1 VRGKHRDDFYCNL
14 TTFITA
20 FVKEVN
26 MDHTA
31 NANSVDPGEIANFV
45 AMADEWWDENGKFK
59 PLHKFNPIRIGYI
72 RDTVIQHF
80 SLQTEDAVV
89 KLKPFKGLRVLDIGC
104 GGGLLS
110 EPMARLGADVVAADA
125 AEKNIQIAK
134 VHAEKSGLQIDYRHT
149 TAEELAASGE
159 QFDVVLNME
168 VIEHVADIEG
178 FVESCSALLKPGGI
192 MFIATLNRTAKSF
205 AFAIVGAEYI
215 LRWLPKGTHSWK
227 KFLKPSEV
235 ARLVR
240 RNNLMVH
247 DVSGAT
253 YNPFEDRWHLSKDL
267 SVNYMIAA
275 TKPE

>member
-1 VRGKHRDDFYCNL
+1 MNK
-14 TTFITA
+14 TA
-20 FVKEVN
+20 KSK
-26 MDHTA
+26 
-31 NANSVDPGEIANFV
+31 SVDPGEIANFA

-72 RDTVIQHF
+72 RDTVIDHF
-80 SLQTEDAVV
+80 GLQTDDAVV

-125 AEKNIQIAK
+125 SEKNIQIAK
-134 VHAEKSGLQIDYRHT
+134 LHAEKSGLEIDYRYT
-149 TAEELAASGE
+149 TAEDLAVAGE
-159 QFDVVLNME
+159 QFDVILNME

-178 FVESCSALLKPGGI
+178 FVEACANLLKPGGV

-205 AFAIVGAEYI
+205 AFAIVGAEYV

-240 RNNLMVH
+240 GNGLTVR
-247 DVSGAT
+247 DISGAT
-253 YNPFEDRWHLSKDL
+253 YNPLENRWHLSKDL
-267 SVNYMIAA
+267 SVNYLLAA
-275 TKPE
+275 IKPE

>member
-1 VRGKHRDDFYCNL
+1 MDN
-14 TTFITA
+14 T
-20 FVKEVN
+20 VK
-26 MDHTA
+26 A
-31 NANSVDPGEIANFV
+31 KSVDPAEIANFA

-72 RDTVIQHF
+72 RDTVIDHF
-80 SLQTEDAVV
+80 RLQTDDAIV
-89 KLKPFKGLRVLDIGC
+89 KLKPFQGLRILDIGC

-125 AEKNIQIAK
+125 SEKNIQIAK

-149 TAEELAASGE
+149 TAEDLADAGE
-159 QFDVVLNME
+159 QFDVILNME

-178 FVESCSALLKPGGI
+178 FIEACSTMLKPGGI

-205 AFAIVGAEYI
+205 AFAIVGAEYV
-215 LRWLPKGTHSWK
+215 LRWLPKGTHNWK

-240 RNNLMVH
+240 NNNLSVR
-247 DVSGAT
+247 DISGAT
-253 YNPFEDRWHLSKDL
+253 YNPFENRWHLSMDL

-275 TKPE
+275 AKL